1 MNQEKIGKFI
11 AMLRKENNMTQ
22 TELANRLGI
31 TDRAI
36 SKWENGRGMPDL
48 SLIKPLC
55 EELNVSINELLN
67 GERLVKE
74 EYNKKSEQ
82 ILLDTLDY
90 SNKKV
95 KSTKKTFKLVITL
108 ICLIVSMFVIAF
120 LIDVNRMKNNMPVV
134 FSTWGFCYTP
144 PVNIKEL
151 ELEHAIYEYLI
162 SKNESQEEKHLNEKW
177 FVAQNI
183 YLIEEITSET
193 QYNVYSW
200 VLEKS
205 CYLENDDIKLGSAS
219 SIPYKFVIQ
228 ADKEDNFVVI
238 DSRIP
243 RDGNLY
249 EEDMKN
255 IFPYSVRQ
263 DMKAIHSNGIFEK
276 LEMNI
281 SKQIKLY
288 FHK

>member
-108 ICLIVSMFVIAF
+108 ICLIVSMVVIAF

-144 PVNIKEL
+144 PVNLKEL

-205 CYLENDDIKLGSAS
+205 YYLENQEITLGSAS
-219 SIPYKFVIQ
+219 SMPYKFVVE
-228 ADKEDNFVVI
+228 KKNGEFVVI
-238 DSRIP
+238 DVKVP
-243 RDGNLY
+243 RDGSLY
-249 EEDMKN
+249 AEDMKN
-255 IFPYSVRQ
+255 IFPHSVRS
-263 DMKAIHSNGIFEK
+263 DMEKIYSDGIVEK
-276 LEMNI
+276 LQMDI
-281 SKQIKLY
+281 DRQVKLY
-288 FHK
+288 FCKN